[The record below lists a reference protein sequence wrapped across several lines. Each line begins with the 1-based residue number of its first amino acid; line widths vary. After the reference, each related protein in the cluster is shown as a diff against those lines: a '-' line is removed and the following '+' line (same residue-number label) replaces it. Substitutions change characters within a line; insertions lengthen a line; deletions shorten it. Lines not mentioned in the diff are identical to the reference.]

1 MLQVP
6 HVHVPKP
13 RSVIGVIKEAASG
26 WLDDNAMR
34 LSAALSYYTVFSL
47 APLLVLVVS
56 LVGFFWG
63 NQSGVVQEQIL
74 GQLRAQIGQDGAAAI
89 ASMLQNVER
98 PGSGGTFAT
107 ILGVVTL
114 LIGATALFGQIQDAI
129 NTVWGV
135 KPDPKQGAIWPLIR
149 QRLLSFGMIL
159 TVCFVL
165 LVSLV
170 LSAAIEFMTKGLGD
184 AGVVGDLMLQV
195 INLVVGLAI
204 VTVLFALIF
213 RYLPDARVD
222 WRDVWVGA
230 FVTALL
236 FTIGRFLIGLYL
248 GRSSMAST
256 YGAAGSLAVLLV
268 WVYYTAMIL
277 LFGAEIT
284 QVYATRYG
292 NGVRPTEHA
301 VRVVTQTV
309 AVDADAV
316 QHATNEE
323 AKAAVGAAQKEGQE
337 AIKKL
342 GEPLV
347 APPRPIWKTV
357 LATGTAF
364 WLGRRMGKNA

>member
-1 MLQVP
+1 MMRVP
-6 HVHVPKP
+6 HVHIPKP
-13 RSVIGVIKEAASG
+13 KSVLSVLKEAGSG

-56 LVGFFWG
+56 LVGFLWG
-63 NQSGVVQEQIL
+63 SESAEVQARIL
-74 GQLRAQIGQDGAAAI
+74 GEIRQQMGPQGADAI
-89 ASMLQNVER
+89 AAMLENADR

-107 ILGVVTL
+107 IVGVATL

-135 KPDPKQGAIWPLIR
+135 KPDPKQGAIGPLLR

-170 LSAAIEFMTKGLGD
+170 LSAVIGYMTAGLGT
-184 AGVVGDLMLQV
+184 AGLVGDLLLQT
-195 INLVVGLAI
+195 INIVVGLAV
-204 VTVLFALIF
+204 VTVLFALIY

-236 FTIGRFLIGLYL
+236 FTVGRVLIGLYL
-248 GRSSMAST
+248 GRSSTAST

-277 LFGAEIT
+277 LFGAEVT
-284 QVYATRYG
+284 QVYATRFG
-292 NGVRPTEHA
+292 QGVRPSEHA

-309 AVDADAV
+309 EVDPDAV

-323 AKAAVGAAQKEGQE
+323 AKAALGAVQQEGQA
-337 AIKKL
+337 AIEKL
-342 GEPLV
+342 GEPIV
-347 APPRPIWKTV
+347 APPRPLWKTV
-357 LATGTAF
+357 VTTGAAF
-364 WLGRRMGKNA
+364 WLGRRMGRRA